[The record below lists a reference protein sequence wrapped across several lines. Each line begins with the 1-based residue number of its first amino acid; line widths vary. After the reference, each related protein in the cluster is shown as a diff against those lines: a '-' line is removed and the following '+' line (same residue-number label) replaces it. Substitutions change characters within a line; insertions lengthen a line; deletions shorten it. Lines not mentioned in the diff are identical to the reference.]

1 MDNELM
7 HYGVKGM
14 RWGVRR
20 YQNTDGTLTSTGR
33 FRKAKMAA
41 RLGERQ
47 KLRSKQMELLKK
59 VRMNR
64 RAKGKSTDGID
75 AMIKSTKTAV
85 GNEKRYLNKTLKELT
100 SEEIDRGKQYVIAA
114 RTASLLIP
122 IPASAPLYEIG
133 SQIALERY
141 MKE

>member
-1 MDNELM
+1 MDDELK

-14 RWGVRR
+14 KWGIRR
-20 YQNTDGTLTSTGR
+20 YQNPDGTLTSTGR

-47 KLRSKQMELLKK
+47 KLRSKQMDLLKK
-59 VRMNR
+59 GRAR
-64 RAKGKSTDGID
+64 RQTKGKSTDGID

-85 GNEKRYLNKTLKELT
+85 RNEKRYLNRTLKELT
-100 SEEIDRGKQYVIAA
+100 PEEINRGKQYVMAA
-114 RTASLLIP
+114 RTVALVVP
-122 IPASAPLYEIG
+122 IPGSVPIYEVG

-141 MKE
+141 MRE